1 VERWE
6 PPVSPESSTKPSPRL
21 SMSHIRGQ
29 DAVPESIEM
38 AVARIAIAFYFFL
51 PSSGRVPSLWISV
64 LGPVLVV
71 VLVGMGALQNRWG
84 SSLTRTSWLF
94 DGLTLGILTPIL
106 IVNAFS
112 ATGDG
117 PLSSSERSVYLSTI
131 LGATLVVVGLV
142 LLGSRSSG
150 LRAYSWGI
158 LLLPAALSGVAVMSA
173 YDDFKTTTIVL
184 ALSAAWFVSVPITI
198 IAHAVSEGVAALLP
212 AATYVLFVI
221 AADILTSSGLS
232 FGGRPAPVSVV
243 QPVFLTV
250 VGVALLAPLL
260 PSPQPRAR
268 RRTTANRRPPRRKSR
283 QPQPRARYR
292 EDDPYELDDLE
303 DFRT

>member
-1 VERWE
+1 
-6 PPVSPESSTKPSPRL
+6 L
-21 SMSHIRGQ
+21 SYIRGQ

-38 AVARIAIAFYFFL
+38 VASRIAIAFYFFL

-71 VLVGMGALQNRWG
+71 ALVGMGTLQSRWG
-84 SSLTRTSWLF
+84 TSLTRTSWLF

-112 ATGDG
+112 VTGDG
-117 PLSSSERSVYLSTI
+117 PLSGSERSVYLSTI
-131 LGATLVVVGLV
+131 LGATLVVVALV
-142 LLGSRSSG
+142 LLGSRLSG

-158 LLLPAALSGVAVMSA
+158 LLLPAALSCVAVMSA
-173 YDDFKTTTIVL
+173 YNDFKTTTIVL

-198 IAHAVSEGVAALLP
+198 VAHAISEGLAAVMP
-212 AATYVLFVI
+212 AATYVVFIV
-221 AADILTSSGLS
+221 AADILTSSGLT

-243 QPVFLTV
+243 QPVFIIV
-250 VGVALLAPLL
+250 VGISLLAPLL

-268 RRTTANRRPPRRKSR
+268 RKVDSKRRATRRSGR
-283 QPQPRARYR
+283 RPQPRARYR
-292 EDDPYELDDLE
+292 EEDPYELDDLE